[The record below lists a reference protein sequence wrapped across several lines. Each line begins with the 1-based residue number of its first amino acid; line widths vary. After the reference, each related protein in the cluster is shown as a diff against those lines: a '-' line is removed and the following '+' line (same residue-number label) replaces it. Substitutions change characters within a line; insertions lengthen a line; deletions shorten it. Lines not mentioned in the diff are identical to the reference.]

1 MIASMNEMR
10 RIVVA
15 NRILLKPG
23 FQDFDRSQCLHITAQ
38 QFLRVLKQLSL
49 MPAGEKAFDM
59 IIRMYCDRGNTKE
72 VNYFNFCKHV
82 DRPED
87 IFPGYVP
94 KHP

>member
-1 MIASMNEMR
+1 
-10 RIVVA
+10 
-15 NRILLKPG
+15 
-23 FQDFDRSQCLHITAQ
+23 
-38 QFLRVLKQLSL
+38 
-49 MPAGEKAFDM
+49 
-59 IIRMYCDRGNTKE
+59 MYCDRGNTKE